1 MTPEKQM
8 ELFVNTMGSME
19 INMSNLDVYV
29 VERAD
34 NGYIVKVKGYSKR
47 PSIFATWSSVVEY
60 LIRDLKGSI

>member
-34 NGYIVKVKGYSKR
+34 NGYVVKVKGYSKR

-60 LIRDLKGSI
+60 LRDLKGSI